1 MSEIKTEHEGR
12 RCKKC
17 ENKLS
22 IYNRNN
28 ICFYH
33 SEDPKDHPSVPYERP
48 LFSSSSNL
56 GSQTIVNHY
65 GFLRGQ

>member
-1 MSEIKTEHEGR
+1 MSEIKTEREGR

-17 ENKLS
+17 GNRLS

-28 ICFYH
+28 ICFCH
-33 SEDPKDHPSVPYERP
+33 SENSNYHPSVPYKKP

-65 GFLRGQ
+65 GFLRGE